1 MKKAI
6 SYIHLFAGREYDSS
20 NRPHCWADNMVEV
33 YLRVGDSYYPYEVH
47 MTFALGTGMACNES
61 SDVVF
66 CKSAAEVTRYLHDIR
81 ADFQHY
87 EKQYNK

>member
-20 NRPHCWADNMVEV
+20 NRPHCWADSQIEI
-33 YLRVGDSYYPYEVH
+33 YLRVGDSYYPYEIQV
-47 MTFALGTGMACNES
+47 TCAIGTGMAYNENT
-61 SDVVF
+61 F
-66 CKSAAEVTRYLHDIR
+66 QFLCKSAEEVNGYLHDIR

-87 EKQYNK
+87 EKQYK